1 VTLLVLLV
9 LALAGLVVGFVS
21 GLVGIG
27 GGALIVPFL
36 YFFYEHASWSGMTA
50 PAALHT
56 ALAHA
61 TSLFVVV
68 PTAILGARSYAK
80 AGLVIWKAALPVAAA
95 SVLAA
100 IAGAR
105 LALILPE
112 QTVRA
117 AFGVFLLG
125 TGLQLLSR
133 PHVIAARPVHVSPA
147 AVIGTG
153 ITVGLLS
160 GLMGIGG
167 GAIAAPLLIYLIG
180 LDLKQAAATSLAIV
194 GLAAIS
200 GTVTYAISGLG
211 VQGIPPG
218 SVGFVHVLVAL
229 PILAGS
235 LVSVRWGALANQ
247 RMPEKW
253 LKRVFAAFFTLLG
266 LYLIGQNI
274 T

>member
-1 VTLLVLLV
+1 M
-9 LALAGLVVGFVS
+9 
-21 GLVGIG
+21 
-27 GGALIVPFL
+27 PFL
-36 YFFYEHASWSGMTA
+36 YFFYGHASWSGITA
-50 PAALHT
+50 PATLHT
-56 ALAHA
+56 AMAHA

-80 AGLVIWKAALPVAAA
+80 AGLVIWKAALPIAAA

-112 QTVRA
+112 QIVRA
-117 AFGVFLLG
+117 AFGVFLLA
-125 TGLQLLSR
+125 TGLQLLWR
-133 PHVIAARPVHVSPA
+133 PHAVIGRPLHIRAAP
-147 AVIGTG
+147 VIGTG
-153 ITVGLLS
+153 IVVGLLS

-194 GLAAIS
+194 GLAAVS

-211 VQGIPPG
+211 VEGIPRG
-218 SVGFVHVLVAL
+218 SVGFVHILVAL

-235 LVSVRWGALANQ
+235 LISVRWGAMANQ
-247 RMPEKW
+247 RMSDKW
-253 LKRVFAAFFTLLG
+253 LKRVFAAFFTILG

-274 T
+274 G